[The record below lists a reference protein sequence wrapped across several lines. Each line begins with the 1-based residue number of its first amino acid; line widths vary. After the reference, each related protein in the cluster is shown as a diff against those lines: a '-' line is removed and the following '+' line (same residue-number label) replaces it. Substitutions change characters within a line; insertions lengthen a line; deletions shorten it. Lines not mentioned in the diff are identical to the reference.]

1 MAAVIVSIKDHPEYV
16 DVVSKWC
23 YNEWL
28 EENADCGIFSEA
40 QYKEDIIKNY
50 LRTDTAWPVL
60 LVAVLL
66 SGEPCGTV
74 ALDGRDMSQ
83 RPDLSPWLASLFV
96 SPQFRRRG
104 IGLQLVRGLQD
115 VVRSLPDVHKI
126 HLWVDIGKKQLKMY
140 EECGFAKLEQLRY
153 CGNTVAIMAWTA
165 TAL

>member
-16 DVVSKWC
+16 DIVSEWC

-96 SPQFRRRG
+96 PPQFRRRG

-115 VVRSLPDVHKI
+115 VRFRQIRAIAILWKYGGDYGMDCYNTSKKLLLNFFFRSNV
-126 HLWVDIGKKQLKMY
+126 
-140 EECGFAKLEQLRY
+140 
-153 CGNTVAIMAWTA
+153 
-165 TAL
+165 